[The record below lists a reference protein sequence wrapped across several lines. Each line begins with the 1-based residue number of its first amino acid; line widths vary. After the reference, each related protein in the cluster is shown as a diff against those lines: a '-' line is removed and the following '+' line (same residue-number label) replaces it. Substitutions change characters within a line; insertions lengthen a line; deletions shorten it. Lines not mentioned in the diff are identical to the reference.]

1 MKELYP
7 YSIYD
12 EINKK
17 VEELICVT
25 NEKVEN
31 EEIEEAKKETQ
42 KILKILQ
49 NKLEN
54 NIQDLKK
61 NSEWDTFTIA
71 FYGETNA
78 GKSTL
83 IETLRILLNEK
94 TKIEERKKFNE
105 IKKDINNNLEKYE
118 QIEKGIEKKE
128 LRLKENENE
137 KIKNNEKLS
146 DYTKSKK
153 DLKNKLNV
161 LKEIKL
167 EYNNKEKKISIEG
180 NSLENVLDLNE
191 VKLEID
197 EKVLENDTKINKNN
211 TEIKKLKKIVEEKKS
226 KRNLITKIIYL
237 FFNKKEEE
245 EIEIKEKIIILKE
258 QKKEKEKKIID
269 TLEKYIS
276 IKDKNLI
283 FFF

>member
-245 EIEIKEKIIILKE
+245 EIEIKEKIIIL
-258 QKKEKEKKIID
+258 
-269 TLEKYIS
+269 
-276 IKDKNLI
+276 
-283 FFF
+283 